1 MPNGLQSEGRNSSQ
15 TDNPTLTRTAKTLAV
30 QLLKWGVPLAILG
43 YLSVKIYKDDSFPK
57 FWNSPKQWDLLA
69 AALGLTLTAVTLTI
83 VRWHWLIRALGLP
96 FRLREALRL
105 GFLGYLLNF
114 ISFGA
119 VGGDLFKAVFVARDL
134 HGHRAEAVATVV
146 VDRLIGLFGVFLL
159 ATGSILASG
168 AWVTESSETMR
179 MIYRATFTCTAAGG
193 FAAAALMLLP
203 DSLWHRIERW
213 LARIPRIGPICERLI
228 AAVRRFRSKVWVM
241 ALALGVTV
249 FAQWLF
255 AVAFYLVSAGLIENH
270 PSLTAH
276 MIIVPLATIVN
287 VIPLPLNGLG
297 AVEAAYEF
305 LYRNVPQ
312 AIGGVGVGGVGALVS
327 LAYRIV
333 MLVVAF
339 VGVCYYLAS
348 RREVAAVMHEVEI
361 EAGQGHSLLDPAE

>member
-1 MPNGLQSEGRNSSQ
+1 MPNRLYRDSRNSSQ
-15 TDNPTLTRTAKTLAV
+15 IDNSALTRTAKTLAV
-30 QLLKWGVPLAILG
+30 QLLKWGVPLAILA
-43 YLSVKIYKDDSFPK
+43 YLSVKIYHDDSFPK
-57 FWNSPKQWDLLA
+57 FWNSPKHWDLLA
-69 AALGLTLTAVTLTI
+69 AALGLTFTSVTLTI

-96 FRLREALRL
+96 LHLREALRL

-114 ISFGA
+114 VSFGA

-146 VDRLIGLFGVFLL
+146 VDRLIGLLGVFIL
-159 ATGSILASG
+159 ASVAILASG
-168 AWVTESSETMR
+168 AWATESTETMR
-179 MIYRATFTCTAAGG
+179 LVYRATFIFTGIGG
-193 FAAAALMLLP
+193 LAAAALMLLP
-203 DSLWHRIERW
+203 DSLWHSIERW
-213 LARIPRIGPICERLI
+213 LARAPRIGPICERLI
-228 AAVRRFRSKVWVM
+228 AAVRRYRSKVWVL

-249 FAQWLF
+249 FAQGLF
-255 AVAFYLVSAGLIENH
+255 AAAFYLVSSGLIENH

-327 LAYRIV
+327 LANRIV